1 MNPTSGQT
9 AYRLPWLR
17 EYGEFMRTLWR
28 IIAGLF
34 RWSWRVLN
42 FIREFILNLFLIV
55 LILAGVGIWLQLS
68 SASSSEPVQ
77 QGALK
82 VDLSGVLVDKPSV
95 SNRLSRI
102 SRQLLGASSD
112 RLQENSLFD
121 VVDAIRQAKSDK
133 NITGMVLDLRDFAG
147 GDQPSL
153 QYVGKA
159 LREFRDAG
167 KPIFALGDSYSQAQ
181 YYLASYATKVY
192 LSPQGTVDLHG
203 FATNGLYYK
212 SLLDKLKVSS
222 HVFRVGT
229 YKSAVEPFL
238 RDDMSP
244 EARDADGRWVG
255 QLWQNYLNTVSA
267 NRQITPQQLFPGAAG
282 IISGLQAV
290 QGDTA
295 KYALDN
301 KLVDV
306 LDSRAAADRELV
318 KTFGWDKAS
327 NDYRNVSIYDYNVKQ
342 PTQQDGN
349 IAVIL
354 ASGAIMD
361 GEESAGNVGGD
372 TTAAQIRDARLDDKI
387 KAIVLRVN
395 SPGGSVT
402 ASEAI
407 REELAAAH
415 DAGKPVVVSMGGMAA
430 SGGYWISTPAD
441 YIVAAPSTLTGS
453 IGIFG
458 VINTVENS
466 LSSIG
471 VHSDGVATSPLADVS
486 TTKALP
492 TEVQQLMQLTIE
504 NGYRNF
510 VGLVAASRHKTP
522 QQIDAIAQGHVW
534 TGSDAKA
541 NGLVD
546 ALGDFDD
553 AVAKAA
559 ELAKVAKPEL
569 SWYQDDP
576 GMIDLLLNQMN
587 ASAQAVLPAALKVWL
602 PAPVSEVMGALQA
615 QPGLMNNLND
625 PQNRYAFCLTCGN
638 VR

>member
-1 MNPTSGQT
+1 
-9 AYRLPWLR
+9 
-17 EYGEFMRTLWR
+17 MRTLWR

-42 FIREFILNLFLIV
+42 FIREFILNIFLIL
-55 LILAGVGIWLQLS
+55 LIVVGVGIWLQVSGSGGS
-68 SASSSEPVQ
+68 SAPIQ

-95 SNRLSRI
+95 SNRLSKI
-102 SRQLLGASSD
+102 GRQLLGASSD

-121 VVDAIRQAKSDK
+121 VVDAIRQAKDDS
-133 NITGMVLDLRDFAG
+133 NIKGMVLDLREFAG

-159 LREFRDAG
+159 LREFRDSG
-167 KPIFALGDSYSQAQ
+167 KPIYALGDSYSQAQ
-181 YYLASYATKVY
+181 YYLASYATKIY

-212 SLLDKLKVSS
+212 TLLEKLKVTS

-244 EARDADGRWVG
+244 AARDADSRWVG
-255 QLWQNYLNTVSA
+255 QLWQNYLNTVAA
-267 NRQITPQQLFPGAAG
+267 NRQITPEQLFPGAAA
-282 IISGLQAV
+282 IIAGLNAV
-290 QGDTA
+290 KGDTA
-295 KYALDN
+295 QYALDN
-301 KLVDV
+301 KLVDA
-306 LDSRAAADRELV
+306 LGSRAAADQELV
-318 KTFGWDKAS
+318 KTFGLDKQS
-327 NDYRNVSIYDYNVKQ
+327 NDYRSVSIYDYSVKTTS
-342 PTQQDGN
+342 TQQDGN
-349 IAVIL
+349 IAVVM

-361 GEESAGNVGGD
+361 GEETPGNVGGD
-372 TTAAQIRDARLDDKI
+372 TTAAQIRDARLDPKI
-387 KAIVLRVN
+387 KAIILRVN

-407 REELAAAH
+407 REELAAAQA
-415 DAGKPVVVSMGGMAA
+415 AGKPIVVSMGGMAA
-430 SGGYWISTPAD
+430 SGGYWISTPAS
-441 YIVAAPSTLTGS
+441 YIVANPSTLTGS

-458 VINTVENS
+458 VINTLENS
-466 LSSIG
+466 LDSIG
-471 VHSDGVATSPLADVS
+471 VHTDGVATSPLADIS

-510 VGLVAASRHKTP
+510 VGLVAKSRHKTP
-522 QQIDAIAQGHVW
+522 EQIDAIAQGHVW

-553 AVAKAA
+553 AVKKAG
-559 ELAKVAKPEL
+559 ELAKVSNPQL

-576 GMIDLLLNQMN
+576 SFLDMMLSQMN
-587 ASAQAVLPAALKVWL
+587 ASVQAVLPDTLKAWL
-602 PAPVSEVMGALQA
+602 PTPMLDVMSAMKA
-615 QPGLMNNLND
+615 QPGLFDKQND
-625 PQNRYAFCLTCGN
+625 PQNRYAFCLNCGE